1 MTVAD
6 KLYCGIDNDGYG
18 GMTLIGT
25 IIRDAWVFGI
35 LPEDETCENWTHS
48 RLQIVHD
55 RTKEEW
61 DKYHCLVSNLPVDL
75 KQRHARI
82 YREAVEKARAMGWDP
97 NRSLADSER
106 FE

>member
-1 MTVAD
+1 MAD

-18 GMTLIGT
+18 GMTIIGT

-61 DKYHCLVSNLPVDL
+61 DKYHCLVSNLPGDL

>member
-1 MTVAD
+1 MAD

-61 DKYHCLVSNLPVDL
+61 DKYHCLVSNLPGEL

-82 YREAVEKARAMGWDP
+82 YREAIEKARAMGWDP